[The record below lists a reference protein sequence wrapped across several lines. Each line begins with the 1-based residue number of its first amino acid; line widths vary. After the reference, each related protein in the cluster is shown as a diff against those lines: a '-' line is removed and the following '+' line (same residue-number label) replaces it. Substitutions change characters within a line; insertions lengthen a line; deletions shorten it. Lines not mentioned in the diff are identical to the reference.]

1 MRFGLQKMTLL
12 DYPGKVAC
20 TVFTCGCNFRC
31 PFCHNPA
38 LATGDQN
45 AAGMM
50 AEDDVLTFLRK
61 RTGLLEGVCITGGE
75 PLLHPGLITF
85 ISRIRELGFAVK
97 LDTNGSFPDRLQD
110 VLTQGQVD
118 YVAMDIKNAPA
129 KYAETAGLTTALPSV
144 ERSVEILKKSDIA
157 YEFRTTVTGNL
168 HEPED
173 FAEIGRWISG
183 TERYFLQP
191 FLDSGEVLKQDTGYP
206 VSREK
211 LQACLEAVRQ
221 YVPQAAVRGT
231 A

>member
-1 MRFGLQKMTLL
+1 MRLGLQKMTLL

-38 LATGDQN
+38 LVTGDQN

-50 AEDDVLTFLRK
+50 SEAEILAFLRK

-75 PLLHPGLITF
+75 SLLHAETASLI
-85 ISRIRELGFAVK
+85 RQIRELGFPVK

-110 VLTQGQVD
+110 LLAEGLAD

-129 KYAETAGLTTALPSV
+129 KYAETAGLTTALPLV
-144 ERSVEILKKSDIA
+144 ERSVEILKKSGIA

-168 HEPED
+168 HEPTD
-173 FAEIGRWISG
+173 FEEIGKWISG
-183 TERYFLQP
+183 TERYYLQP
-191 FLDSGEVLKQDTGYP
+191 FLDSGEVLKQDAGYP

-211 LQACLEAVRQ
+211 LQACLETVRK
-221 YVPQAAVRGT
+221 YVPQAAVRG
-231 A
+231 AA